1 MVQIETLPNGVRI
14 VTEPMDTVR
23 SAALGIWVGGGSRE
37 EAPSESGAAHFIE
50 HMLFKGTQRRSAQD
64 IARETDAIGG
74 QMNAFTTKECT
85 CFYGRV
91 LDSHLPQALDILF
104 DMVYHSS
111 FAQEAVET
119 ERGVIL
125 EEIDMYEDT
134 PDDLCAEKLFGAV
147 FQGSALARPILGS
160 AETLAPMTG
169 EFLRE
174 YHRAHYRGDNTV
186 VALSGS
192 FSQEI
197 LDELRRRFAALP
209 AGAPQPV
216 VPAVYTPAF
225 VVTSKP
231 IEQNHLTLAFPGLDY
246 NSPKRFAL
254 QLLSSILGGGV
265 SSRLFQQVRERQGLC
280 YTIYSYGAGHAD
292 TGVFCIYTAL
302 NKETEAKALAT
313 IRQVVDQ
320 LRAAYGE
327 RPVSFTTDCICGFP
341 GETQADFEES
351 CEFLKKI
358 GFLKVHVFPYSRRSG
373 TPAYDFPEQ
382 VHEREKQE
390 RSRVMNAIA
399 EEVRREVL
407 AAYVGTEDDVLL
419 ETPLSGTLFTGYT
432 RLYIPVVVSAPGH
445 ESGQIVH
452 VTLGEYDGERV
463 RAALC

>member
-1 MVQIETLPNGVRI
+1 MYQQITLPNGARLL
-14 VTEPMDTVR
+14 TEEVPGAR
-23 SAALGIWVGGGSRE
+23 SAALGFFVGVGSRH
-37 EAPSESGAAHFIE
+37 EAPRENGAAHFIE
-50 HMLFKGTQRRSAQD
+50 HMLFKGTQRRSTAQL
-64 IARETDAIGG
+64 ARDMDAIGG
-74 QMNAFTTKECT
+74 QVNAYTTKEHT
-85 CFYGRV
+85 CFYARS
-91 LDSHLPQALDILF
+91 LDKHLDISLDILS
-104 DMVYHSS
+104 DMLFHSR
-111 FAQEAVET
+111 FAQEDVET
-119 ERGVIL
+119 ERGVVL
-125 EEIDMYEDT
+125 EEIGMYEDS
-134 PDDLCAEKLFGAV
+134 PEDLVSERLAAAV
-147 FQGSALARPILGS
+147 YKGSPLARPILGTQ
-160 AETLAPMTG
+160 ATLAPMTG

-197 LDELRRRFAALP
+197 LDEIRRRFAALP

-320 LRAAYGE
+320 LRREGPTSEELERAREQSKANVVMGLESTQSRMSHAGRSLLFSGEILTPEQIIAAYDSVTHE
-327 RPVSFTTDCICGFP
+327 DVVALAQEIVRWDQVSLSAVGQVRTA
-341 GETQADFEES
+341 E
-351 CEFLKKI
+351 
-358 GFLKVHVFPYSRRSG
+358 
-373 TPAYDFPEQ
+373 AY
-382 VHEREKQE
+382 R
-390 RSRVMNAIA
+390 AL
-399 EEVRREVL
+399 VL
-407 AAYVGTEDDVLL
+407 EA
-419 ETPLSGTLFTGYT
+419 
-432 RLYIPVVVSAPGH
+432 
-445 ESGQIVH
+445 
-452 VTLGEYDGERV
+452 
-463 RAALC
+463 

>member
-169 EFLRE
+169 PTTGGTTRWWPC
-174 YHRAHYRGDNTV
+174 RG
-186 VALSGS
+186 
-192 FSQEI
+192 
-197 LDELRRRFAALP
+197 
-209 AGAPQPV
+209 
-216 VPAVYTPAF
+216 
-225 VVTSKP
+225 
-231 IEQNHLTLAFPGLDY
+231 AFPRKFWTSFAGGLPPCPPGRLSLWCRRCIPLRSWSRP
-246 NSPKRFAL
+246 SP
-254 QLLSSILGGGV
+254 
-265 SSRLFQQVRERQGLC
+265 
-280 YTIYSYGAGHAD
+280 
-292 TGVFCIYTAL
+292 L
-302 NKETEAKALAT
+302 NRIT
-313 IRQVVDQ
+313 
-320 LRAAYGE
+320 
-327 RPVSFTTDCICGFP
+327 
-341 GETQADFEES
+341 
-351 CEFLKKI
+351 
-358 GFLKVHVFPYSRRSG
+358 
-373 TPAYDFPEQ
+373 
-382 VHEREKQE
+382 
-390 RSRVMNAIA
+390 
-399 EEVRREVL
+399 
-407 AAYVGTEDDVLL
+407 
-419 ETPLSGTLFTGYT
+419 
-432 RLYIPVVVSAPGH
+432 
-445 ESGQIVH
+445 
-452 VTLGEYDGERV
+452 
-463 RAALC
+463 

>member
-1 MVQIETLPNGVRI
+1 
-14 VTEPMDTVR
+14 
-23 SAALGIWVGGGSRE
+23 
-37 EAPSESGAAHFIE
+37 
-50 HMLFKGTQRRSAQD
+50 
-64 IARETDAIGG
+64 
-74 QMNAFTTKECT
+74 
-85 CFYGRV
+85 
-91 LDSHLPQALDILF
+91 
-104 DMVYHSS
+104 
-111 FAQEAVET
+111 
-119 ERGVIL
+119 
-125 EEIDMYEDT
+125 MYEDT

-197 LDELRRRFAALP
+197 LDEIRRRFAALP

-320 LRAAYGE
+320 LRREGPTSEELERAREQSKANVVMGLESTQSRMSHAGRSLLFSGEILTPEQIIAAYDSVTHE
-327 RPVSFTTDCICGFP
+327 DVVALAQEIFRWDQVSLSAVGQVRTA
-341 GETQADFEES
+341 E
-351 CEFLKKI
+351 
-358 GFLKVHVFPYSRRSG
+358 
-373 TPAYDFPEQ
+373 AY
-382 VHEREKQE
+382 R
-390 RSRVMNAIA
+390 AL
-399 EEVRREVL
+399 VL
-407 AAYVGTEDDVLL
+407 EA
-419 ETPLSGTLFTGYT
+419 
-432 RLYIPVVVSAPGH
+432 
-445 ESGQIVH
+445 
-452 VTLGEYDGERV
+452 
-463 RAALC
+463 